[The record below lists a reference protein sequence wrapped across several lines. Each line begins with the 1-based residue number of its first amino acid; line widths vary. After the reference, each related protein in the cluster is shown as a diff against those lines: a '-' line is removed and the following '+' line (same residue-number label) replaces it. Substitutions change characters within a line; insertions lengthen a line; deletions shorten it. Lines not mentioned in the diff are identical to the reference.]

1 MCAGNNPDV
10 LGNELASWGPNHSV
24 NRMARFYHRAA
35 VPACSAGVRT
45 THSLPMPP
53 PRTRFLPI
61 DRSDMRARGWT
72 DLDVLIVSGDA
83 YVDHPAFG
91 PVLIA
96 RWLES
101 LGLRVGFVAQ
111 PRWDTTDDLLRMG
124 RPRLFVGVSA
134 GNLDSMLNKLTAQK
148 KVRSTD
154 DYSPGGRRDARPNRA
169 TIVYANLCRQAF
181 PDLPI
186 VLGGIEASLRRL
198 AHYDYW
204 SDSLRRSILLDAKAH
219 LLVYGMGER
228 AIMQVATHL
237 RNGADQAQLRDIR
250 GTAHVRTR
258 PADWAPLL
266 ETRSVRATDRGVVVL
281 PSFEDLLA
289 SPTQLAALTRLVEL
303 ESNPWNA
310 RPLLQRHGDQAVI
323 VQPPAPPRSTEE
335 MDSLYR
341 LPFAYEPHPVY
352 KEPIPAFETI
362 RRSIV
367 THRGCF
373 GGCAFCSI
381 TQHEGRTVQ
390 GRSHRS
396 IVAEVER
403 VAARERGVI
412 SDLGGPTANMYA
424 MGCGDPRLLRSCRR
438 PSCVHPKL
446 CPHLVTDHGPLLEL
460 MRAARRTRQ
469 VRHVF
474 VASGVRY
481 DLALRSKEYVTELA
495 AHHTGG
501 QLSVAPEH
509 VDERVLRRMR
519 KPGIGAFEAFVR
531 AFETASHKAGREQY
545 LVPYLLVGHP
555 GSTMADT
562 IELAMYLKRRGWR
575 PRQVQEFIPTP
586 MTVAT
591 AMYYAGVDPMTGEPV
606 AVVKDLREKRMMKA
620 LVMWWDEAQW
630 PLAREALRRAARHD
644 LIGRGENCLIPPGS
658 AAERRARD
666 GIRRHR

>member
-1 MCAGNNPDV
+1 
-10 LGNELASWGPNHSV
+10 
-24 NRMARFYHRAA
+24 
-35 VPACSAGVRT
+35 
-45 THSLPMPP
+45 MPP

-61 DRSDMRARGWT
+61 DRSDLRARGWT
-72 DLDVLIVSGDA
+72 DLDVLIASGDA

-219 LLVYGMGER
+219 LLVYGMGEQ

-237 RNGADQAQLRDIR
+237 RNGADRVQLRDIR
-250 GTAHVRTR
+250 GTAHVRSR

-310 RPLLQRHGDQAVI
+310 RPLLQRHGDEAVV
-323 VQPPAPPRSTEE
+323 VQPPAPPQSTEE

-341 LPFAYEPHPVY
+341 LPFVYEPHPVY

-424 MGCGDPRLLRSCRR
+424 MGCGDPRLQRSCRR

-531 AFETASHKAGREQY
+531 AFETASHNAGREQY
-545 LVPYLLVGHP
+545 LVPYLIVGHP

-630 PLAREALRRAARHD
+630 PLAREALRKAARHD
-644 LIGRGENCLIPPGS
+644 LIGRGQNCLVPPES
-658 AAERRARD
+658 AAERSARD
-666 GIRRHR
+666 GIRRHRK

>member
-1 MCAGNNPDV
+1 
-10 LGNELASWGPNHSV
+10 
-24 NRMARFYHRAA
+24 
-35 VPACSAGVRT
+35 
-45 THSLPMPP
+45 MPP

-101 LGLRVGFVAQ
+101 LGLRVGMVAQ
-111 PRWDTTDDLLRMG
+111 PRWDTLDDLLRMG

-154 DYSPGGRRDARPNRA
+154 DYSPGGRPHARPNRA

-228 AIMQVATHL
+228 AIAQVAAHL
-237 RNGADQAQLRDIR
+237 RSDADPAQLRDIR

-258 PADWAPLL
+258 PADWAPLIAS
-266 ETRSVRATDRGVVVL
+266 RSVHATDRGAVVL

-289 SPTQLAALTRLVEL
+289 SPTQLATLTRLVEL

-310 RPLLQRHGDQAVI
+310 RPLLQRHGDEAVV
-323 VQPPAPPRSTEE
+323 VQPPALPLSAGE

-341 LPFAYEPHPVY
+341 LPFAYAPHPVY
-352 KEPIPAFETI
+352 KEPVPAFETI
-362 RRSIV
+362 RRSVI

-390 GRSHRS
+390 SRSRRS
-396 IVAEVER
+396 VVTEVER

-412 SDLGGPTANMYA
+412 TDLGGPTANMYA
-424 MGCGDPRLLRSCRR
+424 MGCGDPRLRRSCRR
-438 PSCVHPKL
+438 PSCVHPKI
-446 CPHLVTDHGPLLEL
+446 CPHLVTNHDPLIEL
-460 MRAARRTRQ
+460 MRAARRAKH

-481 DLALRSKEYVTELA
+481 DLALRNRQYVVELA

-519 KPGIGAFEAFVR
+519 KPGIQ
-531 AFETASHKAGREQY
+531 AFETFVSAFESASRMAGREQY
-545 LVPYLLVGHP
+545 LVPYLIVGHP

-591 AMYYAGVDPMTGEPV
+591 AMYYAGVDPMTGDPV
-606 AVVKDLREKRMMKA
+606 PVVKDLRDKRMMKA

-630 PLAREALRRAARHD
+630 PLAREALRKAARPD
-644 LIGRGENCLIPPGS
+644 LIGHGESCLIPPGS
-658 AAERRARD
+658 KSTWRGR
-666 GIRRHR
+666 GSTPQHRP